1 MESDPVHRAF
11 SIRELE
17 TDKCSARVAVS
28 HNSMVGSG
36 VLLVMFDI
44 VVTYYLRTVGLRV
57 QDALVRTV
65 A

>member
-1 MESDPVHRAF
+1 MFSDPVQRAF

-44 VVTYYLRTVGLRV
+44 VVTYYLGFVGLQV
-57 QDALVRTV
+57 QGA
-65 A
+65 